1 MNLVKKLLLPLTL
14 IVIFAGCSSQAEKE
28 KHDIKIFEEQM
39 NNFSIEKEIISSLEA
54 FNKYGNMDK
63 KEAEKELN
71 KEMKDMLDK
80 KHKQIDKNFSE
91 IKSKIGKEIVEI
103 YKEIAVK
110 EVEIEKESI
119 LRVINDDT
127 SSGFFSLMD
136 LPIVDE
142 LDKLYE
148 KHDALLT
155 ELYNRVNQG
164 DTAQ

>member
-1 MNLVKKLLLPLTL
+1 
-14 IVIFAGCSSQAEKE
+14 
-28 KHDIKIFEEQM
+28 M
-39 NNFSIEKEIISSLEA
+39 NNFSIEKEIISRLEA

-71 KEMKDMLDK
+71 KEIKDMLDK

-103 YKEIAVK
+103 YKKIAVK

-142 LDKLYE
+142 LYKLYE

-155 ELYNRVNQG
+155 ELYNRANQG